1 MAMTVHGADAG
12 RAVLILCGGRSF
24 FFLINLGLETRLNS
38 RNHMK

>member
-24 FFLINLGLETRLNS
+24 FFINLGLETRLNS

>member
-24 FFLINLGLETRLNS
+24 FFNKLGI
-38 RNHMK
+38 RNEAE